1 MSTSIHRNRAPA
13 WTRFRPMPWALS
25 LAFGLPSVSASTDA
39 VPQTAPAVRPEVEAV
54 LKVLPKVEPKDLLQM
69 LRSPATPQSL
79 MGDDGIPY
87 GKRPQALDAQS
98 FPLPAARFE
107 SGVGA
112 PIGFSSLSV
121 DSHGLSVLPAGGGVT
136 LIPEP
141 LPIAALSVVS
151 LQLALWMVARRRRQ
165 QEVESVEPQ
174 TRG

>member
-1 MSTSIHRNRAPA
+1 ML
-13 WTRFRPMPWALS
+13 WALT
-25 LAFGLPSVSASTDA
+25 LAFGLPPVTANTDA

-121 DSHGLSVLPAGGGVT
+121 DSHGLSVLPAGGGVM

-165 QEVESVEPQ
+165 LEVESVEPQ